1 MAFYKNE
8 IEVIRP
14 TLAQGVGALWN
25 VPGRV
30 FGPWGGPDGIMGMNV
45 GRTSGTTPRVCA

>member
-14 TLAQGVGALWN
+14 TLAQGVGAL
-25 VPGRV
+25 
-30 FGPWGGPDGIMGMNV
+30 FTE
-45 GRTSGTTPRVCA
+45 RTGACLPALGEDPTGLWE